1 MLVKSILKA
10 MIQITKCSSGIA
22 VFFSMILMGCGNTKL
37 VGASSTCEANTAQF
51 IVTDGAI
58 TRVCGCAEGG
68 GTFISAKSFTCTVNV
83 GTVLYFYFNGI
94 TNSHQISAGLLGV
107 TQSFNSA
114 STTKVGSLI
123 ATQSGSFDLLDIN
136 TSIGGTLVVN

>member
-1 MLVKSILKA
+1 MKTILKI
-10 MIQITKCSSGIA
+10 MKDQVWRKSSAA
-22 VFFSMILMGCGNTKL
+22 VFLSMILMGCGNTKL
-37 VGASSTCEANTAQF
+37 VGTSSSCEANTAQF

-68 GTFISAKSFTCTVNV
+68 GTFITSNSFTCTVNV

-107 TQSFNSA
+107 TQSFNSE

-123 ATQSGSFDLLDIN
+123 ATQSGSFNLIDIN